1 MTLEVE
7 IEAFIA
13 HLAVERRLSPRTAAA
28 YRDDLV
34 RLAAFVRRRG
44 DVANWR
50 DLAPETL
57 RAYVAEQHRG
67 GRSGK
72 TLARRLSA
80 CRSFFRWLTR
90 EGRATRNPAAG
101 LRAPRSARKLPN
113 VLDPDEM
120 NALLELPAGEGT
132 VARDSA
138 LFELCYSSG
147 LRLAELRG
155 LVWQDLDFPAG
166 LVRVLGKGGR
176 TRIVPVGRPALAALE
191 RWRGQCSSGAGD
203 PVFPGRGGGPIS
215 ARAIQARLA
224 HWARQQGLW
233 KRVHPHLLR
242 HSFASH
248 MLESSGDLRAV
259 QELLGHADIATTQVY
274 THLDFQHLAKVY
286 DAAHPR
292 ARRRA
297 R

>member
-28 YRDDLV
+28 YRDDLT
-34 RLAAFVRRRG
+34 RLAAFVRAR
-44 DVANWR
+44 DAAAAWS
-50 DLAPETL
+50 DLAPETV
-57 RAYVAEQHRG
+57 RAYIAEAHRA

-90 EGRATRNPAAG
+90 ERRATRNPAVG
-101 LRAPRSARKLPN
+101 LRAPRTTRKLPN
-113 VLDPDEM
+113 VLDPDQM
-120 NALLELPAGEGT
+120 HALLDLPAGEGAT
-132 VARDSA
+132 MRDAA

-155 LVWQDLDFPAG
+155 LCWQDLDFSAG

-191 RWRGQCSSGAGD
+191 RWRRACPAAAGD

-215 ARAIQARLA
+215 ARAIQARLK
-224 HWARQQGLW
+224 HWAGRQGLW
-233 KRVHPHLLR
+233 QRVHPHLLR